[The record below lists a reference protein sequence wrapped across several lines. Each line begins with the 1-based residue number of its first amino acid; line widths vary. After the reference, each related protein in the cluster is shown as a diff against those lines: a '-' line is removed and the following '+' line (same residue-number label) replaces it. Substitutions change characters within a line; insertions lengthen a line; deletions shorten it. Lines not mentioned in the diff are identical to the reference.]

1 MHAFSCCYLFP
12 ISFEI
17 SCFLAANQNGML
29 THIRWYEAGRVLHV
43 ANPIN
48 PLQCVSVCTKG
59 VSPQGGNAFTAN
71 FWWKK
76 KSTVQKP
83 KQILRNMRL
92 KHFLLKQY
100 CPLRNTW
107 PIKFQTE
114 TNMSLPPLRS
124 VYFQWGPKVCR
135 ECERGAPRS
144 CDWLITYIHNRT
156 QNT

>member
-29 THIRWYEAGRVLHV
+29 THIRWYEAGRELHQ
-43 ANPIN
+43 
-48 PLQCVSVCTKG
+48 PLAMCVCVHQRRFSPRRQCLYSKFLMK
-59 VSPQGGNAFTAN
+59 N
-71 FWWKK
+71 

-124 VYFQWGPKVCR
+124 VYSQWGPKVCR
-135 ECERGAPRS
+135 ECERGPPRS
-144 CDWLITYIHNRT
+144 CDWLITYYIHNRT